1 MSFQSEQ
8 GKEGK
13 NMREEKEAR
22 SNMEQAFASLLVGLG
37 FSVLLSI

>member
-22 SNMEQAFASLLVGLG
+22 SNMEQAVASLLVGLG
-37 FSVLLSI
+37 CSVRLSL